1 MHFDF
6 FEVQGIS
13 SAGCRVL
20 TWNSTLLLQ
29 KLFHALKWHMLIPD
43 VRNNQSNA
51 MAKTLSIKS
60 VGLICMLST
69 FLKLLIQNSGKK
81 TKKY

>member
-6 FEVQGIS
+6 FEVHGIG

-20 TWNSTLLLQ
+20 TWNSTLVLQ

-43 VRNNQSNA
+43 VRNNQSNM
-51 MAKTLSIKS
+51 MAKKLSIKS

-69 FLKLLIQNSGKK
+69 FLKLRIQTKFRKK
-81 TKKY
+81 D